1 MTTRIGTWNL
11 AGRWSESHERLLM
24 DLDCDVLLLTE
35 VRRRDV
41 ALTSYERRLT
51 QADMATGR
59 AWAGIYSRAPFE
71 PRCDPPCQPPCDPPC
86 EPACEPRCERHR
98 DPHPAS
104 VMATSGGVTYCSSI
118 LPWRGA
124 HSVAPWTGHNHAAK
138 TGATVDQLAPHL
150 SADVVWGG
158 DFNHAMTGTERA
170 GSMAGRGHI
179 QELLRS
185 LRLRVPTTHLAHRI
199 PGLLSIDH
207 IAVSND
213 SVVSSAQRFD
223 ATGLSD
229 HDAYVVTLG

>member
-1 MTTRIGTWNL
+1 MPDLRRAGHAPVRTRIGTWNL
-11 AGRWSESHERLLM
+11 AGRWSDSHERLLM

-41 ALTSYERRLT
+41 ALASYSHRLT

-59 AWAGIYSRAPFE
+59 AWAGIYSRVAFE
-71 PRCDPPCQPPCDPPC
+71 PRCDPLCQPPCDPPC

-104 VMATSGGVTYCSSI
+104 VLATSGGVTYCSSI
-118 LPWRGA
+118 LPWKGA
-124 HSVAPWTGHNHAAK
+124 HSVPPWTGHNHAAK
-138 TGATVDQLAPHL
+138 TELRRSGDQ
-150 SADVVWGG
+150 
-158 DFNHAMTGTERA
+158 A
-170 GSMAGRGHI
+170 GSKAGRGHI
-179 QELLRS
+179 EGLLRS

-207 IAVSND
+207 IAVPND
-213 SVVSSAQRFD
+213 SVVSSARRVD

-229 HDAYVVTLG
+229 HDAYVVTLD